1 MTGGRVRVLELRSV
15 RGTGGGPEKT
25 ILAGAAR
32 ADRSHFDVIVCYL
45 RDARDA
51 VFGVDDY
58 ARRMGVRY
66 HEVVERSS
74 FDFSAWRELRRLVRH
89 EAVDI
94 VHAHEYKTDLIAWWL
109 ARREACVPLATVHG
123 WTGHSTRER
132 LVYYPIDKRLLARFP
147 RAIAVSNDIR
157 DVLLRAGAKPERVIT
172 VLNGIDADVFRRRR
186 AEEPRLRAV
195 YGVRPGELVIGS
207 VGRLEP
213 QKRFDLLIDALVGVR
228 ERLADR
234 TVTLLIAGEGSQRE
248 SLARAIAQRNLS
260 GACRLIGH
268 HGDVISLHHVFD
280 LFVQSSDYEG
290 TPNAVLEAMALETPV
305 VATDAGGTREL
316 LRPDLDGTVV
326 PCRDVGALVDAIART
341 ITDPAATAHRV
352 ASARSRVE
360 GALSFEART
369 RRVEGIYA
377 ELAAG
382 RRGSSIGEEAS
393 A

>member
-1 MTGGRVRVLELRSV
+1 MTGRRVRVLELRSV

-32 ADRSHFDVIVCYL
+32 ADRSHFDIVVCYL
-45 RDARDA
+45 RDARDT
-51 VFGVDDY
+51 VFSVDDY

-74 FDFSAWRELRRLVRH
+74 FDFSAWGELRRLVRS

-109 ARREACVPLATVHG
+109 ARQEACVPLATVHG
-123 WTGHSTRER
+123 WTGHSARER

-147 RAIAVSNDIR
+147 CAIAVSSDIR

-172 VLNGIDADVFRRRR
+172 VLNGIDAEVFRRQRS
-186 AEEPRLRAV
+186 EEPRLRAA
-195 YGVRPGELVIGS
+195 YGIPAGELVIGS
-207 VGRLEP
+207 VGRLER
-213 QKRFDLLIDALVGVR
+213 QKRFDLLIEAVARIR

-234 TVTLLIAGEGSQRE
+234 RITLLIAGEGSQRE
-248 SLARAIAQRNLS
+248 PLAQAIAQQNLA

-268 HGDVISLHHVFD
+268 DSDVISLHHVFD

-316 LRPDLDGTVV
+316 LRPDLDGMIV
-326 PCRDVGALVDAIART
+326 PCGNVGALVDAMART
-341 ITDPAATAHRV
+341 IEDPAATSRRV
-352 ASARSRVE
+352 ACARSRVE

-377 ELAAG
+377 ELTAG
-382 RRGSSIGEEAS
+382 RRGLPIGKDAS

>member
-32 ADRSHFDVIVCYL
+32 ADRSRFDVIVCYL

-51 VFGVDDY
+51 VFSVDDY

-74 FDFSAWRELRRLVRH
+74 FDLSAWRELQRLVRH

-109 ARREACVPLATVHG
+109 ARQEACVPLATVHG

-157 DVLLRAGAKPERVIT
+157 DVLLRAGAKPERVVT

-186 AEEPRLRAV
+186 AEELRLRAA

-213 QKRFDLLIDALVGVR
+213 QKRFDLLIEALAGVR

-234 TVTLLIAGEGSQRE
+234 TVTLMIAGEGSQRE
-248 SLARAIAQRNLS
+248 SLAQAIAQRNLS

-268 HGDVISLHHVFD
+268 HSDVISLHHAFD

-341 ITDPAATAHRV
+341 LKDPAATARRM

-382 RRGSSIGEEAS
+382 GRGSSIGGEAS